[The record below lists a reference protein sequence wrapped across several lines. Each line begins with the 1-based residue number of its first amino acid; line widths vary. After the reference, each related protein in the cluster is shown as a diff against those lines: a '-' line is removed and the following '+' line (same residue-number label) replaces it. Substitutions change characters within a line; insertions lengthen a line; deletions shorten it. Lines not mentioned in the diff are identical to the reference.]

1 MTMGAIKR
9 VQGISLRAADPKE
22 MFDWF
27 RGLELGGQWSEE
39 GKEGWIWGSVGLY
52 FAAADDQQYGMTF
65 QSEDL
70 PAARSQVEEAGAEL
84 LTEILE
90 MPEHGYRYFRFRDP
104 FGLVHEVGFT
114 EKKSA
119 SAEVEGDDLGPDR
132 PEDNV
137 EKVIQIEASIDKV
150 WELITDP
157 EQYTNWYMP
166 LVHAEFEVG
175 GRWNI
180 GKDEDNIVIKGVVK
194 AIEPKTMFA
203 HTFQFTHADEPPSL
217 VTWTLEEMTPLITQL
232 RMVHSRFAEDG
243 TTRPSVDGGWVNG
256 LSAIKTF
263 CELGRK
269 MKWS

>member
-1 MTMGAIKR
+1 MMMGAIKR
-9 VQGISLRAADPKE
+9 VQGITLRAEEPKQ

-27 RGLELGGQWSEE
+27 RGLELGGQWRED
-39 GKEGWIWGSVGLY
+39 GDEGWIWGSVGLH
-52 FAAADDQQYGMTF
+52 FSAADEQQVGMSF
-65 QSEDL
+65 QTEDL
-70 PAARSQVEEAGAEL
+70 PGARTQVEEAGAEL

-90 MPEHGYRYFRFRDP
+90 MPEYNYRYFRFRDP
-104 FGLVHEVGFT
+104 FGLVHEVGHF
-114 EKKSA
+114 EKPA
-119 SAEVEGDDLGPDR
+119 GTAEVDGDGMGEER

-137 EKVIQIEASIDKV
+137 EKVIQIEAPVDKV

-180 GKDEDNIVIKGVVK
+180 GKDEDNIVIHGIVK

-203 HTFQFTHADEPPSL
+203 HTFQFSHSDEAPSL
-217 VTWTLEEMTPLITQL
+217 VTWTLEEMTPSITQL
-232 RMVHSRFAEDG
+232 RMVHSRFAEGG

-269 MKWS
+269 MKWE